1 MPTPKKWGFSIAA
14 AGMLFGAIWVYRNR
28 RLFLVN
34 DVTTGESFD
43 YPDLRAHV
51 YFGSIEAVA
60 EAAEHAISSLTKWRL
75 VFNDQIKNVLVA
87 EVEAPFGGFLS
98 EVTITLSAL
107 GPRHARA
114 IIRSSS
120 KVGRGDL
127 GENARNIRQ
136 AQEAM
141 DQLLTGG

>member
-14 AGMLFGAIWVYRNR
+14 AALFFGAAWVYANR

-34 DVTTGESFD
+34 DVTTGQSFA
-43 YPDLRAHV
+43 YPELRAHV
-51 YFGSIEAVA
+51 YSGTLESVAQAA
-60 EAAEHAISSLTKWRL
+60 EAAIISLNRWRL
-75 VFNDQIKNVLVA
+75 IFNDLEKNVLYA
-87 EVEAPFGGFLS
+87 EVEAPIGGFLS
-98 EVTITLSAL
+98 EVTITFSPL
-107 GPRHARA
+107 GARHVRTV
-114 IIRSSS
+114 IRSTS

-141 DQLLTGG
+141 DLLLVGG